1 MFQLLSDLLQK
12 TAWPMT
18 VPKPYSLFH
27 VLFSAVGVILAVGLA
42 LWLGGFPR
50 KRRLPE
56 KQSLHVL
63 VFCGLLLFFG
73 ELYKQ
78 LFLYVVVSHGRYDW
92 WYFPFQLCST
102 PMYLCLFLPFI
113 WKHPG
118 VRRTVCTYLQDFCLL
133 GGLMALL
140 EPSGLLHSYWT
151 LTLHGLLWHI
161 LLIFIGM
168 FCGTSDLAGRGA
180 MEYLKTLPLLGLFC
194 LVATAVNIA
203 THGQADMFYISPY
216 YPVTQIFF
224 YQLSLRYGI
233 CAGIVLYLIALCLGG
248 FLAHLLM
255 ENCTKR
261 KGAIRYE

>member
-1 MFQLLSDLLQK
+1 MFQLLANLIQK

-18 VPKPYSLFH
+18 TPRPYSLFH
-27 VLFSAVGVILAVGLA
+27 VLFSAAGIVLASGLA
-42 LWLGGFPR
+42 LWLSGFPG
-50 KRRLPE
+50 KRGLTER
-56 KQSLHVL
+56 QTRRVL
-63 VFCGLLLFFG
+63 TACGLLLLFG

-78 LFLYVVVSHGRYDW
+78 LFLYIVINHGRYDW
-92 WYFPFQLCST
+92 WYFPLQLCST

-113 WKHPG
+113 WRYPG
-118 VRRTVCTYLQDFCLL
+118 IRRTFCTYLQDFCLL

-140 EPSGLLHSYWT
+140 EPSGLLHAYWT

-161 LLIFIGM
+161 LLVFIGI
-168 FCGTSDLAGRGA
+168 FCGTSKTAGYGKA
-180 MEYLKTLPLLGLFC
+180 EYLKALLLLGFFC
-194 LVATAVNIA
+194 LMATAVNIG

-248 FLAHLLM
+248 FLVHLLIG
-255 ENCTKR
+255 NYVKR
-261 KGAIRYE
+261 KGATRYE

>member
-1 MFQLLSDLLQK
+1 MFQLLSDLIQK
-12 TAWPMT
+12 TAWPMAA
-18 VPKPYSLFH
+18 PRPYSLFH
-27 VLFSAVGVILAVGLA
+27 VLFSAAGIVLAAGLA
-42 LWLGGFPR
+42 LWLNGFPQ
-50 KRRLPE
+50 KHGLTE
-56 KQSLHVL
+56 KQTLHVL
-63 VFCGLLLFFG
+63 VSCGLLLSFS
-73 ELYKQ
+73 EVYKQ
-78 LFLYVVVSHGRYDW
+78 LFLYVVVNHGCYDW

-113 WKHPG
+113 WRYPG
-118 VRRTVCTYLQDFCLL
+118 IRRTVCTYLQDFCLL

-161 LLIFIGM
+161 LLIFIGI
-168 FCGTSDLAGRGA
+168 FCGTSKIAGRGSL
-180 MEYLKTLPLLGLFC
+180 EYLKTLLLLGFFC

-233 CAGIVLYLIALCLGG
+233 CAGIVLYLISLCLGG
-248 FLAHLLM
+248 FLVHLLM
-255 ENCTKR
+255 ENYTKR
-261 KGAIRYE
+261 KGATRYE